1 MIYRLVYASSA
12 AKGITQSDLREIA
25 KTSESMNKSYGIT
38 GMLLWYEG
46 NIMQVLEGDSEAVL
60 KLYSNIRNDVRN
72 SGCYVLY
79 SGHFEKREFPNW
91 SMGYQVI
98 QSETQLPYEFLLS
111 RSTFETILKNMKDT
125 ILSSLTK
132 TYGQIANINL

>member
-12 AKGITQSDLREIA
+12 AKGITQSDLSEIA
-25 KTSESMNKSYGIT
+25 QTSESMNKSHGIT

-46 NIMQVLEGDSEAVL
+46 NIMQVLEGGSEEVL
-60 KLYSNIRNDVRN
+60 KLYSNIRKDVRN

-79 SGHFEKREFPNW
+79 SGHFEEREFPNW

-98 QSETQLPYEFLLS
+98 QSETKRSYEFLLS

-125 ILSSLTK
+125 MLSSLTK
-132 TYGQIANINL
+132 TYGQIANI